1 MAIKLNTSYSK
12 KLGLPGYSSHS
23 FSASVEVE
31 LGDINQAG
39 TECARLYGL
48 LQASVDHEI
57 RNTGFV
63 PDPGY
68 GIAPSTTPHPGNGSG
83 MLPVPGGSNNGNAT
97 NSGDGNSTNRGWDCS
112 PKQRDLIL
120 KIIAENGL
128 VRENIEGLAQQRF
141 GVGLTRLDKLQAS
154 GLIDGLFES
163 HGSRAKARNVNGN
176 GAQPT
181 TNGGRQ

>member
-68 GIAPSTTPHPGNGSG
+68 GTAPPATPHSGTGSG
-83 MLPVPGGSNNGNAT
+83 VLQAPAGNGNA
-97 NSGDGNSTNRGWDCS
+97 NNNGDGNPVNRGWNCS

-128 VRENIEGLAQQRF
+128 VRENIDGLAQQCF
-141 GVGLTRLDKLQAS
+141 GVGLPGLNKSQAS
-154 GLIDGLFES
+154 GLIDELFES
-163 HGSRAKARNVNGN
+163 YGNRATSRNGT
-176 GAQPT
+176 QPVT
-181 TNGGRQ
+181 KGGGR

>member
-63 PDPGY
+63 PDAGY
-68 GIAPSTTPHPGNGSG
+68 GMGDAP
-83 MLPVPGGSNNGNAT
+83 A
-97 NSGDGNSTNRGWDCS
+97 NSTGTNGTNGHAPDGDHWQCS
-112 PKQRDLIL
+112 DKQKDLIL
-120 KIIAENGL
+120 KL
-128 VRENIEGLAQQRF
+128 VDEHSLDRKDVDHLARERF
-141 GVGLTRLDKLQAS
+141 GKGVLQLNKMEAS
-154 GLIDGLFES
+154 GLIDELIDV
-163 HGSRAKARNVNGN
+163 HGGKPRRNNGRRSAYTGAN
-176 GAQPT
+176 GK
-181 TNGGRQ
+181 GGRS

>member
-12 KLGLPGYSSHS
+12 KLGLPGFSSHS

-63 PDPGY
+63 PDAGY
-68 GIAPSTTPHPGNGSG
+68 GMVPPAAGHSGNGIG
-83 MLPVPGGSNNGNAT
+83 MLPPPNGNSNGT
-97 NSGDGNSTNRGWDCS
+97 GNGASPGWNCS

-128 VRENIEGLAQQRF
+128 VRANIDGLAQQRF
-141 GVGLTRLDKLQAS
+141 GVGLTSLNKLQAS
-154 GLIDGLFES
+154 GLIDELFES
-163 HGSRAKARNVNGN
+163 YGSRAKSRDANGN
-176 GAQPT
+176 RPQPS

>member
-1 MAIKLNTSYSK
+1 M
-12 KLGLPGYSSHS
+12 
-23 FSASVEVE
+23 E

-63 PDPGY
+63 PDAGY
-68 GIAPSTTPHPGNGSG
+68 GMDPAVAPHPKNGSG
-83 MLPVPGGSNNGNAT
+83 TLPPPDGHATNNG
-97 NSGDGNSTNRGWDCS
+97 GGNSPDRGWDCS

-128 VRENIEGLAQQRF
+128 ARGDIDGLAVRRF
-141 GVGLTRLDKLQAS
+141 GVGLPGLSTHQAS
-154 GLIDGLFES
+154 RLIDELF
-163 HGSRAKARNVNGN
+163 GS
-176 GAQPT
+176 
-181 TNGGRQ
+181 

>member
-1 MAIKLNTSYSK
+1 MAIRLNTSYSK
-12 KLGLPGYSSHS
+12 KLGLPGFSSHS

-63 PDPGY
+63 PDAGY
-68 GIAPSTTPHPGNGSG
+68 GMDPAAAPQPGIGSG
-83 MLPVPGGSNNGNAT
+83 TLPPRN
-97 NSGDGNSTNRGWDCS
+97 GNSTNSGNGDSPDRGWNCS

-120 KIIAENGL
+120 KIVAENGL
-128 VRENIEGLAQQRF
+128 DKSEVDALAQDRF
-141 GVGLTRLDKLQAS
+141 GTGVKMLNKLQAS
-154 GLIDGLFES
+154 GLISELIENTDRRGK
-163 HGSRAKARNVNGN
+163 RGN
-176 GAQPT
+176 GKPQA
-181 TNGGRQ
+181 NGYARKGGAR

>member
-31 LGDINQAG
+31 LGDINQVA

-68 GIAPSTTPHPGNGSG
+68 GIAPSTAPHPGNGSG
-83 MLPVPGGSNNGNAT
+83 MLPVPGGNGSGNTT
-97 NSGDGNSTNRGWDCS
+97 NSGDCNSTNRGWNCS

-120 KIIAENGL
+120 KIIAANGL
-128 VRENIEGLAQQRF
+128 ARENIDGLAQQRF
-141 GVGLTRLDKLQAS
+141 GVGLAGLNKPQAS

-163 HGSRAKARNVNGN
+163 YGNRAPSRNGT
-176 GAQPT
+176 QPV
-181 TNGGRQ
+181 TNGGGR